1 MKHRNPYLSIHL
13 VLLLALFFSIFCT
26 IEAFGQTVISDDA
39 QVNTDTSGTAVSIQ
53 RRITSANVTLTV
65 NALLERTSGASTVRV
80 QSNGVTVTNNAGA
93 SIVHSSGLNRA
104 VRVDAN
110 QTNFTLN
117 NSGTISSN
125 GDRGVDM
132 RGGSTVT
139 INNNS
144 GGTITAPDDTLRFIS
159 SGGTINNSGTLSA
172 TNGRAINSDGTST
185 GLSVNNNIGGVITAV
200 SSSSTVRL
208 DDGDTLI
215 NNGSI
220 TNTGTGFGIDFNGGS
235 TSTIDNN
242 SGATITATNGT
253 VNFSSSGGTIN
264 NSGTLSATNGLAIN
278 SDGTSTGLSVNNNIG
293 GVITAVSSSS
303 TVILDVSDT
312 LINNGSITNTG
323 TGFSIDFNDNNST
336 VTLKEGS
343 ILVGTIDISDGTTGN
358 TIQVEQ
364 GYGQT
369 YFYDTTGTGA
379 YTVQDL
385 SGNAIVKGSAGS
397 VGQGA
402 QESMDELLG
411 LRTYNLRSALKR
423 YSAFPKHLIE
433 DELYIEPFSYYSKR
447 GSNSSILSYEN
458 YGYGLN
464 FIYPIKSKK
473 FDLILTVEKSE
484 LEIQRDHDV
493 SNTNFLAGINATDLI
508 SVGPWK
514 ASGFLVAG
522 MGWHNGKRRIFTNTT
537 ASGLLDVRSD
547 YKNYEVMTGSHA
559 NYSFS
564 SGINTWDTEVGL
576 TFGYSL
582 TPDYREH
589 AFFRWGE
596 RHLVQ
601 GSIHV
606 GEQLTSKVNS
616 KLNVIVG
623 AELEHRTVLTGREQS
638 YSINK
643 TLAKSRNGQFWQN
656 SVAGKLGANYSFNNN
671 MFTYLN
677 IDSRFSNLIRGTY
690 GASVGLKLNF

>member
-1 MKHRNPYLSIHL
+1 
-13 VLLLALFFSIFCT
+13 
-26 IEAFGQTVISDDA
+26 
-39 QVNTDTSGTAVSIQ
+39 
-53 RRITSANVTLTV
+53 
-65 NALLERTSGASTVRV
+65 
-80 QSNGVTVTNNAGA
+80 
-93 SIVHSSGLNRA
+93 
-104 VRVDAN
+104 
-110 QTNFTLN
+110 
-117 NSGTISSN
+117 
-125 GDRGVDM
+125 
-132 RGGSTVT
+132 
-139 INNNS
+139 
-144 GGTITAPDDTLRFIS
+144 
-159 SGGTINNSGTLSA
+159 
-172 TNGRAINSDGTST
+172 
-185 GLSVNNNIGGVITAV
+185 
-200 SSSSTVRL
+200 
-208 DDGDTLI
+208 
-215 NNGSI
+215 
-220 TNTGTGFGIDFNGGS
+220 
-235 TSTIDNN
+235 
-242 SGATITATNGT
+242 
-253 VNFSSSGGTIN
+253 
-264 NSGTLSATNGLAIN
+264 
-278 SDGTSTGLSVNNNIG
+278 
-293 GVITAVSSSS
+293 
-303 TVILDVSDT
+303 
-312 LINNGSITNTG
+312 
-323 TGFSIDFNDNNST
+323 
-336 VTLKEGS
+336 
-343 ILVGTIDISDGTTGN
+343 
-358 TIQVEQ
+358 
-364 GYGQT
+364 
-369 YFYDTTGTGA
+369 
-379 YTVQDL
+379 
-385 SGNAIVKGSAGS
+385 
-397 VGQGA
+397 
-402 QESMDELLG
+402 MDELLG

-671 MFTYLN
+671 MFAYLN

-690 GASVGLKLNF
+690 GGSVGLRLNF